1 MATGGG
7 DPSAPPPHSTPQ
19 AARQSRWIGQ
29 QYADITKLRELA
41 ARHDRAATRAQQRAS
56 RLNTRIEKLRHQ
68 ATLLR
73 EKGQRSLGEIPE
85 IEQQMKQHER
95 DIEQKMKQ
103 YERDIDAAT
112 QKAGGALVGSDVTN
126 LHYRVRK
133 LQQKVVDR
141 QQKARNY
148 ELKAATKT
156 QKTAELK
163 VKVDRYLE
171 AARTEEQEAAAFRD
185 RADRLQMVTE
195 HDVAAHLSATGAAP
209 AAKKEGTD
217 EPPHTL

>member
-7 DPSAPPPHSTPQ
+7 EPPQQTGPATPL
-19 AARQSRWIGQ
+19 AARRSRWIGQ

-41 ARHDRAATRAQQRAS
+41 ARHDRAAARAQQRVA

-73 EKGQRSLGEIPE
+73 ERGQRALAQIPE

-95 DIEQKMKQ
+95 DIA
-103 YERDIDAAT
+103 AAT
-112 QKAGGALVGSDVTN
+112 NRTGGAPPGSDVTN

-141 QQKARNY
+141 QQKARAL
-148 ELKAATKT
+148 ELRAATKT

-171 AARTEEQEAAAFRD
+171 TARLEEQEAVAYRQ
-185 RADRLQMVTE
+185 RADRLQLVTE
-195 HDVAAHLSATGAAP
+195 HDVADHLKAGATD
-209 AAKKEGTD
+209 AKGSTD
-217 EPPHTL
+217 GPPPTL

>member
-7 DPSAPPPHSTPQ
+7 EPPQPIGAATPL
-19 AARQSRWIGQ
+19 AARRSRWIGQ

-41 ARHDRAATRAQQRAS
+41 ARHDRAAARAQQRVA

-73 EKGQRSLGEIPE
+73 EKKERTLAQIPE

-95 DIEQKMKQ
+95 DIE
-103 YERDIDAAT
+103 AAT
-112 QKAGGALVGSDVTN
+112 KQTGGAPIGSDVTS

-141 QQKARNY
+141 QQKARAL
-148 ELKAATKT
+148 ELRAATKT

-163 VKVDRYLE
+163 VKVDRYVE
-171 AARTEEQEAAAFRD
+171 TARLEEQEAVAYRQ
-185 RADRLQMVTE
+185 RADRLQLVTE
-195 HDVAAHLSATGAAP
+195 HDVADHLKATAGD
-209 AAKKEGTD
+209 AKGTPE
-217 EPPHTL
+217 EPPRSL

>member
-1 MATGGG
+1 MANGGG
-7 DPSAPPPHSTPQ
+7 DPSTPPGHPTPL

-29 QYADITKLRELA
+29 QYADITKLREIA
-41 ARHDRAATRAQQRAS
+41 ARHDRAAARAEQRAS
-56 RLNTRIEKLRHQ
+56 RLNTKIEKLRHQ

-73 EKGQRSLGEIPE
+73 EKGQRSLAEIPE
-85 IEQQMKQHER
+85 VEQQMKQHER
-95 DIEQKMKQ
+95 DIE
-103 YERDIDAAT
+103 AAT
-112 QKAGGALVGSDVTN
+112 DRTGGAPVGSDVTS

-141 QQKARNY
+141 QQKARAL
-148 ELKAATKT
+148 ELRAATKT

-171 AARTEEQEAAAFRD
+171 AARLEEQEAAAFRQ

-195 HDVAAHLSATGAAP
+195 HDVAAHLTANAPP
-209 AAKKEGTD
+209 AAKDGSD
-217 EPPHTL
+217 EPPRTL

>member
-1 MATGGG
+1 MASGGG
-7 DPSAPPPHSTPQ
+7 TPPTSGSTTPLMH
-19 AARQSRWIGQ
+19 RQSRWLGQ

-41 ARHDRAATRAQQRAS
+41 ARHDRASMRFQQRAA
-56 RLNTRIEKLRHQ
+56 RINTRIERLRHQ
-68 ATLLR
+68 STILR
-73 EKGQRSLGEIPE
+73 EKAQRVLAEIPE

-95 DIEQKMKQ
+95 DIEAGTN
-103 YERDIDAAT
+103 R
-112 QKAGGALVGSDVTN
+112 AGGAPVGSDVTN

-141 QQKARNY
+141 QQKARHL
-148 ELKAATKT
+148 ELRAAQKT

-171 AARTEEQEAAAFRD
+171 SARLQEQEAVAYRQ

-195 HDVAAHLSATGAAP
+195 TDVAANLKGASVAP
-209 AAKKEGTD
+209 PAGD
-217 EPPHTL
+217 GSRPP